1 MQAEQPE
8 AAAGMAETPPDAAG
22 TPLDT
27 ASPLAE
33 LEEERAKAQTYY
45 AGWQR
50 AIADFQNYKRRIEDQ
65 RAHDQRLHNLS
76 FVLNILP
83 AIDDLERALASV
95 DTTLAGFQWVEGIR
109 QIHRKLE
116 GALQA
121 SGVQEVSADGADFDP
136 NVHEA
141 VSQEA
146 GEEGKV
152 VRVLQKGY
160 QMGDRL
166 IRPAMVMV
174 GRGTEE

>member
-8 AAAGMAETPPDAAG
+8 AAAEMADSRPDGTGTAPDAA
-22 TPLDT
+22 
-27 ASPLAE
+27 SPAAE
-33 LEEERAKAQTYY
+33 LEEERAKSQGYY
-45 AGWQR
+45 ASWQR
-50 AIADFQNYKRRIEDQ
+50 AVADFQNYKRRVEEQ
-65 RAHDQRLHNLS
+65 RANDQRLHNLS

-95 DTTLAGFQWVEGIR
+95 DTTLAGLQWVEGIR

-121 SGVQEVSADGADFDP
+121 SSVQEVPADGVDFDP

-160 QMGDRL
+160 TMGDRL